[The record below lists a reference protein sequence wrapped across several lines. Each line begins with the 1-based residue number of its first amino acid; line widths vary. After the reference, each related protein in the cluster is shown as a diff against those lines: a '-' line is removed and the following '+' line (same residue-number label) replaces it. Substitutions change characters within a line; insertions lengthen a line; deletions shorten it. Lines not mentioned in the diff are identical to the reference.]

1 MSGCTILIV
10 SSSSNRKHAAGP
22 CLFARARRRFGSGAV
37 VGSVTAGFLP
47 PRSGLRSVVAGSV
60 LWTFATGSAAA
71 PLPST
76 VVELTPNDP
85 NHAVII
91 RAIARR
97 MAGPGASAD
106 QVEARAVELASMI
119 VGGWM
124 IVTLVDGLDDD
135 GEFGWWLR
143 AMFWDGEEMFSSLDE
158 LDLPPDFGVLLDW

>member
-1 MSGCTILIV
+1 
-10 SSSSNRKHAAGP
+10 
-22 CLFARARRRFGSGAV
+22 
-37 VGSVTAGFLP
+37 
-47 PRSGLRSVVAGSV
+47 VVAGSV

-91 RAIARR
+91 RAVARR
-97 MAGPGASAD
+97 MAGPGASAA